1 MINQKLP
8 RYAQVY
14 ARLKKQIE
22 SHVYKVGDFLPPEPE
37 LEKLYRVSRTTVR
50 KAVEMLSQEGFVYIQ
65 QGRGTEV
72 LNVTPTQKLQY
83 VTSFSETL
91 REQGFQVE
99 YHDISVKVIH
109 APVEIAEIM
118 QIIPGRELVQLN
130 RTAIVKDKPLALLT
144 NFLLADI
151 VPNFIGTIEKM
162 KSLYEFLESEYN
174 LVIDTANDYITA
186 KPATEEES
194 NTLGIT
200 LGYPLLQVK
209 RVSFIKAKPI
219 EFVLLRIIG
228 NKYEYFVHT
237 KERPPQIINL

>member
-22 SHVYKVGDFLPPEPE
+22 SHAYKVGEFLPPEPE
-37 LEKLYRVSRTTVR
+37 LEKIFHVSRTTVR
-50 KAVEMLSQEGFVYIQ
+50 KAVEMLSQEGLVYIQ

-72 LNVTPTQKLQY
+72 LNVTPTQQLQY

-99 YHDISVKVIH
+99 YDNISVEIIH
-109 APVEIAEIM
+109 ASVEIAELL
-118 QIIPGRELVQLN
+118 QVAPGKDIIRLN
-130 RTAIVKDKPLALLT
+130 RTAIVKEKPLALIT

-151 VPNFIGTIEKM
+151 LPNFTGAIIKM

-174 LVIDTANDYITA
+174 LVIDSANDFITA
-186 KPATEEES
+186 KPATKEES
-194 NTLGIT
+194 KELEISM
-200 LGYPLLQVK
+200 GYPLLQVK
-209 RVSFIKAKPI
+209 RISFIKARPI

-228 NKYEYFVHT
+228 DKYEYFVHT
-237 KERPPQIINL
+237 KERPPHIIR